1 MLNTIL
7 YRIYLIYMI
16 KSIITAASK
25 HFIRTSYEQFDIN
38 AMVKATCN

>member
-1 MLNTIL
+1 MT
-7 YRIYLIYMI
+7 

-25 HFIRTSYEQFDIN
+25 HFKRGYYEQFDIN